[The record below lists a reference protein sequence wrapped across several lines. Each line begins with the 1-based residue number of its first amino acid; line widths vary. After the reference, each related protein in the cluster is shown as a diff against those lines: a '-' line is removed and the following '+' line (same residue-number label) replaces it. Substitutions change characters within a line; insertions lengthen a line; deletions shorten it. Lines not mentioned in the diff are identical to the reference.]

1 MCIYIQIPVAVEVI
15 KEVPFTVERIVY
27 KEVLVPTDS
36 SQMAEAQRLYM
47 IEVCAPACLPACLP
61 ASLPTHWYVCAVLHP
76 FLSPLLFSRGFAEVC
91 VYVRGWG

>member
-47 IEVCAPACLPACLP
+47 IEVCACLSACLPACLP
-61 ASLPTHWYVCAVLHP
+61 AYTL
-76 FLSPLLFSRGFAEVC
+76 VC
-91 VYVRGWG
+91 VRHAVSFF